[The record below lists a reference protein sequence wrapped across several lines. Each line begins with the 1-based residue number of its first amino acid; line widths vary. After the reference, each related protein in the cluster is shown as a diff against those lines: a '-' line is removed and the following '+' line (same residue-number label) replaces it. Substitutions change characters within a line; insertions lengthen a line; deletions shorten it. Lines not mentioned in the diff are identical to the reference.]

1 MAAPINDDLQA
12 SRSRKLG
19 CWTLYHPLDAWN
31 GQIPILRVLGITE
44 ALTREDVGEGV
55 AQTEELKKCH
65 VPNQIIIQ
73 EIDRGN
79 AHILCVYSCTVY
91 NRIYVRMIPYGQT
104 YVYSIQDTH
113 THTYIYMYIYMY
125 IYLHWDFFH
134 HKQICYESF
143 SVLLCVFPSE
153 AVLLVPPLKGFGGF
167 QEDSRSSSGGDE
179 GLSPEQICSCN

>member
-1 MAAPINDDLQA
+1 M
-12 SRSRKLG
+12 
-19 CWTLYHPLDAWN
+19 
-31 GQIPILRVLGITE
+31 
-44 ALTREDVGEGV
+44 

-113 THTYIYMYIYMY
+113 THIYICIYMY

>member
-1 MAAPINDDLQA
+1 MTTSKLLGVEL
-12 SRSRKLG
+12 KLG

-113 THTYIYMYIYMY
+113 THTYIYICIYICIYIY
-125 IYLHWDFFH
+125 IGIFFH

-153 AVLLVPPLKGFGGF
+153 SCFVGAATQRLRRLPGRF
-167 QEDSRSSSGGDE
+167 QIKFWRG
-179 GLSPEQICSCN
+179 